1 MISDE
6 ELEEIAKEDE
16 GSDVEFQTS
25 AMARELLAHRKAWS
39 EPVYQVDVYGGWA
52 DVSEDDFETAEYKG
66 EATRKVYRKPSTE

>member
-1 MISDE
+1 MISNERLD
-6 ELEEIAKEDE
+6 EIAFGDDWYSPEVKE
-16 GSDVEFQTS
+16 
-25 AMARELLAHRKAWS
+25 AMVELLAHRKAWS